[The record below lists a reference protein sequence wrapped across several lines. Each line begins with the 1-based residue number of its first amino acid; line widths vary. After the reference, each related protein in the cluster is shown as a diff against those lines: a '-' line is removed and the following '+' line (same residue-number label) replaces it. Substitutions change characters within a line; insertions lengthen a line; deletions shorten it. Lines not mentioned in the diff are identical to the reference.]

1 MRARFFFIKDLK
13 IINIFINSI
22 IIFYIMMRD
31 DLNQKKRIMQREILI
46 FATVVIV
53 ALFMTIHNRNQ
64 NDLSQRELQFSEHK
78 ANRDNLLMKDGHLV
92 KLGNGVTLSRSAD
105 LIIINQ
111 YESTIILNNEDVDEV
126 VAFLED

>member
-1 MRARFFFIKDLK
+1 
-13 IINIFINSI
+13 
-22 IIFYIMMRD
+22 MMCD